1 MAATRLTGV
10 QLADKRAKDV
20 EPTIIELT
28 KKQVEGEITMKVILL
43 QDVKNL
49 GKKAMLLKLLKAM
62 VVTTCC
68 RVKLAKEATALLI

>member
-1 MAATRLTGV
+1 
-10 QLADKRAKDV
+10 
-20 EPTIIELT
+20 
-28 KKQVEGEITMKVILL
+28 MKVILL

-68 RVKLAKEATALLI
+68 RVNWLKKQLLLI